1 MQAVSSEHK
10 DFGQPVVSSNQP
22 GIEGAHD
29 GLLTPAQAA
38 ACFHIPEY
46 QLRRACAEGRLK
58 HRRVV
63 NAFWISPVAVAA
75 FARGPDGQER
85 AELVMAAEDRPMRR
99 AGSADRRTPGA

>member
-1 MQAVSSEHK
+1 LQALGNPRLTGRSFRSGNASRIK
-10 DFGQPVVSSNQP
+10 RAQGFWSAGGQQQSA
-22 GIEGAHD
+22 GIEDAHD

-63 NAFWISPVAVAA
+63 NAFWISPAAVAA
-75 FARGPDGQER
+75 FARAWR
-85 AELVMAAEDRPMRR
+85 AKKRPN
-99 AGSADRRTPGA
+99 S